1 MVWFLY
7 LLSFWNP
14 CDAVAS
20 GLTYLLVHLYVCISP
35 PYQTNQLE
43 SVLGP
48 TKNYRDL
55 RGGTHTKPREKRVF
69 RK

>member
-1 MVWFLY
+1 MVWFLH
-7 LLSFWNP
+7 LLSFPNP

-20 GLTYLLVHLYVCISP
+20 GLYIFAVFISP
-35 PYQTNQLE
+35 PYQTDQLE

-55 RGGTHTKPREKRVF
+55 KSGTHTKPREKRVF